1 MTDYVIASSKEL
13 HDVKKASLKDL
24 NFTSQKN
31 LFKIQ
36 QHGTWSMTLYY
47 SYYYNSI
54 YGYYYHK
61 WEGQT
66 SITHNLDFAPTFEVW
81 GRVEDWGENNYQ
93 KWTYYYYATAS
104 GPKYRIIESNSSNI
118 TIKYLEQLRENLYNP
133 QYGHPLQNVTIDG
146 IYSIYVDP
154 IL

>member
-1 MTDYVIASSKEL
+1 MTDYVIANSKEL

-36 QHGTWSMTLYY
+36 QHGTWSMTLTY
-47 SYYYNSI
+47 SYFYDSDWGFYF
-54 YGYYYHK
+54 HK

-66 SITHNLDFAPTFEVW
+66 SISHNLGYSPTFEVW
-81 GRVEDWGENNYQ
+81 GKFTSLGENNYR
-93 KWTYYYYATAS
+93 KWTFINYTWWGS
-104 GPKYRIIESNSSNI
+104 PEVRNIFSNSSDIIITYYSAIRQDLYEWFGGLPQENI
-118 TIKYLEQLRENLYNP
+118 
-133 QYGHPLQNVTIDG
+133 VVDG